1 MFTQT
6 NEEFYN
12 DMYNEGN
19 DNDVE
24 EYILQNFKNKNNKR
38 MEEEPKTAAEKELE
52 YMEFEEIIKDN
63 PIPHA
68 LREKISIPV
77 PRGTQEV
84 TKSRLVH
91 IRDDLAR
98 RSLAV
103 RKEAEEVSTITSML
117 STNLEELEFAERK
130 LEDMRKLME
139 QQKREYEEQIKIYQ
153 AELEAVNKRENFYRN
168 ELQTSQDAHRADA
181 IFWERQQNRMQE
193 ELKNVKV
200 EFEREKMNFMGEYKA
215 VQRHLEIIR
224 DTLEREREQNEA
236 ELANWR
242 VALDEERQR
251 TQRDLKERDE
261 IIKEMDARMV
271 VQDQK
276 LREQEAE
283 IIDNEK
289 TIHDLHTQMYEIGEE
304 MNVNQGTKYVEE
316 GSSFM
321 LRNWLQISGYRYDI
335 GDAREILWNAASKT
349 ALGRHYRD
357 KHLEESYWVNWVKSN
372 LVDQLALKY
381 GILQRKGVGY
391 KGYVMHPTRTDV
403 ISGKTAYNTIMQYND
418 IMVRVLNATQKVIQ
432 NQNLSRQDVD
442 AIHKASKIYHDPA
455 TQTDNI
461 PTLLKQVKTTYEAYL
476 SKTLP
481 IEDNFRAL
489 MYFVCNI
496 HKSKSKSNQV

>member
-12 DMYNEGN
+12 DMYNDGI

-24 EYILQNFKNKNNKR
+24 EYILQNFKNKND
-38 MEEEPKTAAEKELE
+38 KTTSKELKAAAEKELE
-52 YMEFEEIIKDN
+52 YMEFEEIIKEN

-68 LREKISIPV
+68 LRERISITV

-84 TKSRLVH
+84 TKSRLLD
-91 IRDDLAR
+91 IRENLAR

-103 RKEAEEVSTITSML
+103 RKEAEEVTAITSML

-130 LEDMRKLME
+130 LDDMRKLME

-153 AELEAVNKRENFYRN
+153 AELEKVNKRESFYKN
-168 ELQTSQDAHRADA
+168 ELQISQDAHRADA
-181 IFWERQQNRMQE
+181 YFWEQQQSRMQE
-193 ELKNVKV
+193 ELQNVKV
-200 EFEREKMNFMGEYKA
+200 EFERERMNFMGEYNA
-215 VQRHLEIIR
+215 VKQHLDILR
-224 DTLEREREQNEA
+224 NTLEREREQNETDF
-236 ELANWR
+236 ANWR

-251 TQRDLKERDE
+251 TERDLKDRDE
-261 IIKEMDARMV
+261 IIREMNARMV

-276 LREQEAE
+276 IREQEAE
-283 IIDNEK
+283 IVDNEK
-289 TIHDLHTQMYEIGEE
+289 TITDLHNQMYEIGET
-304 MNVNQGTKYVEE
+304 MNVNQGTRYVEE

-335 GDAREILWNAASKT
+335 GDAREILWSAASKT

-381 GILQRKGVGY
+381 GILQRRGVGY

-432 NQNLSRQDVD
+432 DQNLTRQEVD
-442 AIHKASKIYHDPA
+442 AINKASKIYHDPA

-461 PTLLKQVKTTYEAYL
+461 PTLLKQVKTTYKAFL
-476 SKTLP
+476 SKSIP